1 MCFETSPPGGTCDGI
16 GHVTIVQQLRSRGL
30 VVGPIGTA
38 SFDVKRFHLVAVVA
52 ANILLFKGEEWEQG
66 RQPETQLKREEEP
79 ADTMILLKMRPQR
92 ANISGCAAGAI
103 ASTRGLDGCAHNFL
117 NEIVTDRFF
126 WVF

>member
-79 ADTMILLKMRPQR
+79 ADTMILLKMRP
-92 ANISGCAAGAI
+92 AAGKYFRM
-103 ASTRGLDGCAHNFL
+103 RGRSHYFNARIRRLCAQ
-117 NEIVTDRFF
+117 FF
-126 WVF
+126 E